1 MTTPADK
8 TVVATSDLDLGG
20 PSAVPA
26 KGLPVSLAPTPKAS
40 STSPIPDVVI
50 EKELGRGGMGVVFKG
65 HQPYLDRNVA
75 VKLLL
80 IDPSKR
86 DGEYLKRFQR
96 EAKILA
102 GLSHPHIVA
111 CYSAGSTSDGNPY
124 LVMEFIDGPNLRDHV
139 VKHGPLR
146 ETEAVRVIRE
156 LALGLE
162 HAQEKGIIH
171 RDVKPENV
179 LLAKREGDGAF
190 PFSAKLVD
198 LGLARPAER
207 ISDASGNLTMQG
219 QVLGTPA
226 TMAPEQFEDPEGV
239 DHRADIYGLGCV
251 LFYCLTSQS
260 AFTGNTIAQIVRDKV
275 AGAAPDPAKLRGE
288 VSPGVARLARDLM
301 AREKHQRPQTYRNLV
316 ERCDAILAG
325 RSGSGSNLTL
335 IIGGAVAAV
344 VILAAGLWL
353 LNPGGKSSQ
362 AAQAPT
368 QPTTS
373 KAPLDKLPALAPNR
387 TAEVQKLLGF
397 GIGDRLKGWTVSDGG
412 RWSAAEERDG
422 AVSGLSGWISRPV
435 DNAPFV
441 LRGVLHLANSA
452 TAKTDTVNVGVVLG
466 DGSTISF
473 ALKNLGG
480 NFLLA
485 IETTQKPGSTP
496 NQIQGPQVVEPAA
509 DLPFTLALTAD
520 TITVSAGGA
529 PLGPAGRKPFPVTA
543 AYIAVISETTA
554 NAPCD
559 VSKLE
564 ITYQ

>member
-1 MTTPADK
+1 
-8 TVVATSDLDLGG
+8 
-20 PSAVPA
+20 
-26 KGLPVSLAPTPKAS
+26 
-40 STSPIPDVVI
+40 
-50 EKELGRGGMGVVFKG
+50 MGVVFKG
-65 HQPYLDRNVA
+65 RQPYLDRFVA

-111 CYSAGSTSDGNPY
+111 CYSAGATSDGNPY
-124 LVMEFIDGPNLRDHV
+124 LVMEFIDGPNLRDQV
-139 VKHGPLR
+139 AKHGPLR
-146 ETEAVRVIRE
+146 EADAVRVIRE

-162 HAQEKGIIH
+162 HAQQKGIIH

-179 LLAKREGDGAF
+179 LLAKREDGGEF

-251 LFYCLTSQS
+251 LFYSLTSQS

-275 AGAAPDPAKLRGE
+275 TGAAPDPAKLRGE

-316 ERCDAILAG
+316 ERCDAVLAG
-325 RSGSGSNLTL
+325 RSGSGSSVPLVVA
-335 IIGGAVAAV
+335 GVVAAV
-344 VILAAGLWL
+344 LVAGIGLWL
-353 LNPGGKSSQ
+353 LIPGRVSPGQ
-362 AAQAPT
+362 DTGAAPPVAAPPPLPVPLKQAP
-368 QPTTS
+368 
-373 KAPLDKLPALAPNR
+373 APAATR
-387 TAEVQKLLGF
+387 TAGFQKLLGF
-397 GIGDRLKGWTVSDGG
+397 GIADRLKGWTVSDGG

-435 DNAPFV
+435 DNAPFI

-466 DGSTISF
+466 DGSTVSF

-485 IETTQKPGSTP
+485 IETAQKVGSTP

-520 TITVSAGGA
+520 TITVTAGGGA
-529 PLGPAGRKPFPVTA
+529 PLGPAGRKPFPVTS
-543 AYIAVISETTA
+543 AYMAVISETTA

-559 VSKLE
+559 VAKLE
-564 ITYQ
+564 ISYQ